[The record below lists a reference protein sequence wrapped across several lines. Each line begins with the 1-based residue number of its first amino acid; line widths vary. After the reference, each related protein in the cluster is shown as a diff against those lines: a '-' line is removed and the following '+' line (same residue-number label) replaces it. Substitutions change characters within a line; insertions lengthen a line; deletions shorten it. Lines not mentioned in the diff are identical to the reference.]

1 MKLVDAE
8 THGPDEEHVLEEE
21 GPAIPPR
28 PEHRRV
34 SVSLL
39 FTLFVLSATVVT
51 VYVMVPE
58 RHNAL
63 MTTAIEAHQG
73 EVDYEL
79 TSPTASELR
88 AWGIALLGR
97 DVSWPEAGPGV
108 EIVGAHSTE
117 ILNRPAAIV
126 NYRIDGELVSL
137 VVQRPRDA
145 VPRTYRRT
153 VGELWCVSWRRDS
166 FTYTAVGPAAQER
179 WKDLLGAPR

>member
-1 MKLVDAE
+1 MKLIDAE
-8 THGPDEEHVLEEE
+8 THGPDEDHVLEEE

-34 SVSLL
+34 SISLL

-63 MTTAIEAHQG
+63 MTTALDAHRG
-73 EVDYEL
+73 ELEYEL
-79 TSPTASELR
+79 EAPSFSELR

-97 DVSWPEAGPGV
+97 EVPWIEPGPGI
-108 EIVGAHSTE
+108 EIEGARSADV
-117 ILNRPAAIV
+117 LNRTAAMV
-126 NYRIDGELVSL
+126 RYRVDGEPVTLL
-137 VVQRPRDA
+137 VQRPRDA

-153 VGELWCVSWRRDS
+153 EGELWCVSWRHGT
-166 FTYTAVGPAAQER
+166 FTFTAVGPADQER
-179 WKDLLGAPR
+179 WKELVGAPR